1 MPQMYPRDQH
11 HRLVTEHADR
21 ERLRQTFGT
30 VAEQYDRARPTYPSA
45 VYDDLAALGGIPP
58 GGRVLEIG
66 PGTGK
71 ATVELARRGYEVV
84 AVELSPDLAA
94 VARRNLEAFPHA
106 EIATADFEAAPT
118 EFLEGGD
125 HVVVLGRYT
134 GRAKASGA
142 PLDIPF
148 AHVWRF
154 RNGRAVEFHQ
164 FTDTKGWTDA
174 LAFAA

>member
-1 MPQMYPRDQH
+1 M
-11 HRLVTEHADR
+11 ADSDL
-21 ERLRQTFGT
+21 E
-30 VAEQYDRARPTYPSA
+30 SA
-45 VYDDLAALGGIPP
+45 N
-58 GGRVLEIG
+58 
-66 PGTGK
+66 
-71 ATVELARRGYEVV
+71 
-84 AVELSPDLAA
+84 LAA
-94 VARRNLEAFPHA
+94 VRSSYAAFAQGDLDGALAMMHEGIVWHQAQGLPHGGDYEGLPA
-106 EIATADFEAAPT
+106 VRAAIFDPLDEQWWDDFDAAPT
-118 EFLEGGD
+118 EFLAGGD

-174 LAFAA
+174 LAFKA